1 MDKSA
6 FGRLLRETRQRSLM
20 TLEGL
25 AEASGVSVRA
35 ISDMERGQ
43 SVPRQATLRELLDAL
58 GLDEEQGRRLV
69 QASAAV
75 RRAKQVPQ
83 QLPPDIA
90 TFRSRDEALATA
102 EALTSQITAGDGPSG
117 GHVVVSAIG
126 GMAGVGKT
134 AFAVHWAHRVADR
147 FPDGQLYVN
156 LRGFE
161 ATELPLEPGEVLG
174 GFLGAL
180 GVAPGDI
187 PASTEER
194 GALFRQRTAQRRLI
208 VLLDNARNTEQV
220 RPLLPM
226 SARCLTIVTSRNRLS
241 GLAAA
246 EGASLIGLD
255 TWTPA
260 EALAALAARVGDDR
274 CRAEPVAAAELV
286 ELCGRLPLAVAVVGA
301 QIGADP
307 DLPLHR
313 SVHELRKSRSRLDG
327 LSGDDERVGVRA
339 VFSWSY
345 QALAPDTARFF
356 RHLAVHPGTALSA
369 EAAASLV
376 GVGMPAA
383 RRRLRELTA
392 ASLLSRD
399 AEGRYVLHDLVRAY
413 GSELLD
419 QRQDDRFGA
428 ETRLLRYLCDNAH
441 AANRLL
447 DTRPALPPDDAP
459 EPGAVGV
466 AIDDR
471 SGALEWFRQEE
482 PAFAAVLHSVN
493 DPRLLRH
500 LVRLTHHWQSY
511 LAVVGR
517 WSEQIPAQR
526 AGMAHA
532 RTLDDPVAIARIGI
546 VLASALGQTGQADA
560 ADEHIALI
568 LAQLPRLPPAEQAT
582 TERSVAGVFARRE
595 KYTEALRH
603 THRALDLFRALGD
616 HDGIARE
623 LNAVGWFGAMLGD
636 YEDAVAMCRQA
647 LPMLQAA
654 GNRRDEAATWDS
666 IAYARQ
672 HLGDIEGA
680 IEDYHT
686 SLRLYG
692 EITDPFNQAD
702 VLDHLASA
710 HLQRGDV
717 EEARSNWN
725 RAADLLTGIG
735 HPHAAAMRSKAATA
749 DTPHPHSP
757 PVANQT
763 T

>member
-1 MDKSA
+1 MDKQA
-6 FGRLLRETRQRSLM
+6 FGRLLREARQRSLM
-20 TLEGL
+20 TLEAL

-58 GLDEEQGRRLV
+58 GLDEEQARHLV
-69 QASAAV
+69 QASTAV

-83 QLPPDIA
+83 QLPPDL
-90 TFRSRDEALATA
+90 TVFRSRDEALATA
-102 EALTSQITAGDGPSG
+102 DALTARIAEGDGHG

-156 LRGFE
+156 LRGFAE
-161 ATELPLEPGEVLG
+161 TELPLEPGEVLG
-174 GFLGAL
+174 GFLRAL

-194 GALFRQRTAQRRLI
+194 GDLFRQRTAHRRLI

-220 RPLLPM
+220 RPLLPV

-246 EGASLIGLD
+246 EGATLIGLD

-260 EALAALAARVGDDR
+260 EALAALAARIGDDR
-274 CRAEPVAAAELV
+274 CRTEPREAAELV
-286 ELCGRLPLAVAVVGA
+286 ELCGRLPLAVAIVGA
-301 QIGADP
+301 QISAAP
-307 DLPLHR
+307 RTSLHR
-313 SVHELRKSRSRLDG
+313 SVVELRQSLPRLDA
-327 LSGDDERVGVRA
+327 LSGDDRKVDVRA

-356 RHLAVHPGTALSA
+356 RHLAVYPGSALSA
-369 EAAASLV
+369 EAAASLA
-376 GVGMPAA
+376 GAAMPAA
-383 RRRLRELTA
+383 RRHLRDLTA

-413 GSELLD
+413 GTELLD
-419 QRQDDRFGA
+419 QRQDDLFGA

-441 AANRLL
+441 AANRFI
-447 DTRPALPPDDAP
+447 DTRPGIPADDTPAS
-459 EPGAVGV
+459 GAVRI

-471 SGALEWFRQEE
+471 SEALEWFRQEE
-482 PAFAAVLHSVN
+482 SAFAAVLHSVN
-493 DPRLLRH
+493 DSRLLRH

-511 LAVVGR
+511 LAAVGR
-517 WSEQIPAQR
+517 WTEQIPAQG

-532 RTLDDPVAIARIGI
+532 RTLGDPVAISRIGI
-546 VLASALGQTGQADA
+546 VLASALGQTGQTDA
-560 ADEHIALI
+560 ADAQVALI
-568 LAQLPRLPPAEQAT
+568 LAQLPELPPAEQAI

-595 KYTEALRH
+595 NYTEALRH
-603 THRALDLFRALGD
+603 THRALDLFRTLGD
-616 HDGIARE
+616 RDGIARE
-623 LNAVGWFGAMLGD
+623 LNAAGWYGAMLGN
-636 YEDAVAMCRQA
+636 YEDAVTMCRQA
-647 LPMLQAA
+647 LPMLRAA

-672 HLGDIEGA
+672 HLGDLTGA

-692 EITDPFNQAD
+692 EITDPYNQAD
-702 VLDHLASA
+702 VLDHLAAA
-710 HLQRGDV
+710 HLQLGDV
-717 EEARSNWN
+717 EEARADWN

-735 HPHAAAMRSKAATA
+735 HPHADAMRSKAETA
-749 DTPHPHSP
+749 GAPRPEDI
-757 PVANQT
+757 
-763 T
+763 